1 MTIYQP
7 PLIVGAQWEGYELI
21 AERPMTEYAVGK
33 FMILSDRDERVRAY
47 GVLFTNTEVPE
58 QLRRV
63 EDWHVVREL
72 QKRHPDPSYD
82 LPLGGGVLHFH
93 HSAKSISII
102 KASERFGKVP
112 GSILEKALK
121 VPNHTIEDAGDELAI
136 LGQIELHPSDIYKV
150 RAWYTERGFE
160 VEEPFRTSILR

>member
-1 MTIYQP
+1 MTIYEP
-7 PLIVGAQWEGYELI
+7 PLIVGATWEGYELI

-33 FMILSDRDERVRAY
+33 FMILSDRAERVRAY
-47 GVLFTNTEVPE
+47 GVLFTNTEVAE

-72 QKRHPDPSYD
+72 QKRHPAPAYD
-82 LPLGGGVLHFH
+82 LPLGGGVLHFQH
-93 HSAKSISII
+93 RANRISIV

-112 GSILEKALK
+112 ASILEEALR
-121 VPNHTIEDAGDELAI
+121 VNNHTIENAGDELAI
-136 LGQIELHPSDIYKV
+136 LGQIELRPNDIQKV
-150 RAWYTERGFE
+150 RTWYTERGLE